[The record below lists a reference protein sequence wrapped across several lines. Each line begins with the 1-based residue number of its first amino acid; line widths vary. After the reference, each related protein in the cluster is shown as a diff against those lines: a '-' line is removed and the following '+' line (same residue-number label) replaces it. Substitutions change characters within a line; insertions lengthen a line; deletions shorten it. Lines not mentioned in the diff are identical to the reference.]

1 MPQAKIKDNKMIY
14 KVECI
19 VGKWKKNPETKTV
32 FLKENEIKE
41 IRVNY
46 EKGWGTNDQFDII
59 LNEDKRIYI
68 SDYTGKPIVTNTIK
82 MYSMKPVLG
91 QIVMGKVY

>member
-1 MPQAKIKDNKMIY
+1 MYSGKM
-14 KVECI
+14 E
-19 VGKWKKNPETKTV
+19 KNPETKTV
-32 FLKENEIKE
+32 FLKEDEIKE

-46 EKGWGTNDQFDII
+46 DKDSSFLTEDQFDII

-68 SDYTGKPIVTNTIK
+68 SDYTSKPIVTNTIK

-91 QIVMGKVY
+91 KIVMGKAY